1 MTTRVGPATP
11 ANPGLRGATAVL
23 GGGSMSSGSYA
34 DFLGHE
40 YLASYLPAGGGSVK
54 LVVTGDADVADRFE
68 RSLRTVADR
77 QDCLMVSL
85 SAEETKAH
93 MIDQVFF
100 AVARQ
105 IDWDQV
111 ASAIVGTA
119 YDDIA
124 VPAAPGR
131 LTVAEV
137 AADHDLDPRELYRS
151 VRRQLEHI
159 LLADTS
165 LPRELRRALLRLA
178 QAHLGSGDV
187 HPDEARVVHGWLTG
201 EPVGLRELREV
212 MIYTRIGR
220 HNARTMLT
228 CLGRLLLRAGRSGLI
243 LHLDLTRLAE
253 ARRPPVPER
262 SGIYYSNAAVLDS
275 YELLR
280 QLIDATDDLAGILVV
295 AVVPPDLVS
304 DEKRGLPSYA
314 ALQLRVADEVRD
326 RRRTNPFA
334 SLVRLDVR
342 LEAVR

>member
-1 MTTRVGPATP
+1 MSAQVGSAV
-11 ANPGLRGATAVL
+11 AVL
-23 GGGSMSSGSYA
+23 GGGVMGSAAYA
-34 DFLGHE
+34 AFLGEE

-54 LVVTGDADVADRFE
+54 VVVAGDADVADRFE
-68 RSLRTVADR
+68 RSLRAEADKR
-77 QDCLMVSL
+77 NVQMVCL
-85 SAEETKAH
+85 SAETTKVH

-100 AVARQ
+100 AVARAV
-105 IDWDQV
+105 DWDQV
-111 ASAIVGTA
+111 AVAIVRTA
-119 YDDIA
+119 YDDIS

-159 LLADTS
+159 LLADPS

-178 QAHLGSGDV
+178 QEHLGSGDV
-187 HPDEARVVHGWLTG
+187 RPAEAHVVLGWLTG
-201 EPVGLRELREV
+201 ERVGLRELRDA
-212 MIYTRIGR
+212 MIYARIGR
-220 HNARTMLT
+220 HNARMMLT
-228 CLGRLLLRAGRSGLI
+228 SVGRLLLRAGHSGLV
-243 LHLDLTRLAE
+243 LHIDLTRLAE
-253 ARRPPVPER
+253 IRRPPVPER
-262 SGIYYSNAAVLDS
+262 TGFYYSKAAVLDA

-280 QLIDATDDLAGILVV
+280 QLIDATDDLVGTLVV

-314 ALQLRVADEVRD
+314 ALQLRVSDEVRD

>member
-1 MTTRVGPATP
+1 MTASARPVA
-11 ANPGLRGATAVL
+11 AVL
-23 GGGSMSSGSYA
+23 GGGGMSSDDYA
-34 DFLGHE
+34 AFLGKE
-40 YLASYLPAGGGSVK
+40 YLSSYLPAGGGSVK
-54 LVVTGDADVADRFE
+54 LVVTGDGDVADRFE
-68 RSLRTVADR
+68 RSLRAEADQ
-77 QDCLMVSL
+77 QDVLMVSL
-85 SAEETKAH
+85 SAETTKAH

-111 ASAIVGTA
+111 AMAIVSTA

-124 VPAAPGR
+124 VPATPGR

-137 AADHDLDPRELYRS
+137 ADDHDLDPRELYRS
-151 VRRQLEHI
+151 VRRQLEHL

-178 QAHLGSGDV
+178 QAHLGGGDV
-187 HPDEARVVHGWLTG
+187 NRAETLCVLGWLTG
-201 EPVGLRELREV
+201 ERVGLRELREV
-212 MIYTRIGR
+212 MIYARIGR
-220 HNARTMLT
+220 HNARRMLT
-228 CLGRLLLRAGRSGLI
+228 SVGRLLQRGGHRGLV

-253 ARRPPVPER
+253 MRRPPLPER
-262 SGIYYSNAAVLDS
+262 TGTYYSKAAVLDV

-280 QLIDATDDLAGILVV
+280 QLIDATDDLVGMLVV
-295 AVVPPDLVS
+295 AVVPPELVS

>member
-1 MTTRVGPATP
+1 MTTRVGPAS
-11 ANPGLRGATAVL
+11 AVL
-23 GGGSMSSGSYA
+23 GGGSMSAGSYA
-34 DFLGHE
+34 DFLGEE

-54 LVVTGDADVADRFE
+54 IVVAGDADVADRFE
-68 RSLRTVADR
+68 QSLRAVADR
-77 QDCLMVSL
+77 QDAVMVHL
-85 SAEETKAH
+85 SAETTKAH

-105 IDWDQV
+105 IEWDQIAV
-111 ASAIVGTA
+111 AIVSTA
-119 YDDIA
+119 FDKIA
-124 VPAAPGR
+124 VPAAPDR

-137 AADHDLDPRELYRS
+137 AADQDLDPRELYRS

-159 LLADTS
+159 LLTDTS

-187 HPDEARVVHGWLTG
+187 YPAEAHVIQGWLTG
-201 EPVGLRELREV
+201 ERVGLRELRDA
-212 MIYTRIGR
+212 MIYARIGR

-228 CLGRLLLRAGRSGLI
+228 SIGRLLQRGGHGGLV
-243 LHLDLTRLAE
+243 LHFDLTRLAE

-262 SGIYYSNAAVLDS
+262 TGIYYSKAAVLDA

-280 QLIDATDDLAGILVV
+280 QLIDATDDLVGMLVV
-295 AVVPPDLVS
+295 AVLPPDLVS

>member
-1 MTTRVGPATP
+1 MSTQTGPIA
-11 ANPGLRGATAVL
+11 GVL
-23 GGGSMSSGSYA
+23 GGGVMSSEAYA
-34 DFLGHE
+34 AFLGEE
-40 YLASYLPAGGGSVK
+40 YLSSYLPAGGGSVK
-54 LVVTGDADVADRFE
+54 LAVTGDADVADRFQQ
-68 RSLRTVADR
+68 SLRAAAD
-77 QDCLMVSL
+77 QQHCQMVSL
-85 SAEETKAH
+85 SAETTKAH
-93 MIDQVFF
+93 LIDQVFI
-100 AVARQ
+100 AVARE
-105 IDWDQV
+105 IDWQEIAAAV
-111 ASAIVGTA
+111 VRTA

-151 VRRQLEHI
+151 VRRQLEHL
-159 LLADTS
+159 LLADPS

-187 HPDEARVVHGWLTG
+187 HAAEAKVVLGWLTG
-201 EPVGLRELREV
+201 EKVGLRELREA
-212 MIYTRIGR
+212 MIYARIGR

-228 CLGRLLLRAGRSGLI
+228 SIGRLLLRTGQRGLV
-243 LHLDLTRLAE
+243 LYVDLTRLAE

-262 SGIYYSNAAVLDS
+262 TGIYYSKAAVLDA

-280 QLIDATDDLAGILVV
+280 QLIDATDDLAGMLVV
-295 AVVPPDLVS
+295 AVLPPELVS

>member
-1 MTTRVGPATP
+1 MTTRVGPEA
-11 ANPGLRGATAVL
+11 AVL
-23 GGGSMSSGSYA
+23 GGGSMSSASYA
-34 DFLGHE
+34 EFLGQE

-54 LVVTGDADVADRFE
+54 LVVTGNAGVADQFE
-68 RSLRTVADR
+68 RSLRTETDQQHA
-77 QDCLMVSL
+77 LMVSL
-85 SAEETKAH
+85 SAETTKVH

-111 ASAIVGTA
+111 ATAIVRSA

-124 VPAAPGR
+124 FPATPSR

-151 VRRQLEHI
+151 VRRNLEHT

-178 QAHLGSGDV
+178 QSHLGSGDV
-187 HPDEARVVHGWLTG
+187 DRAEAHAVLGWLTG
-201 EPVGLRELREV
+201 EKVGLRDLREV
-212 MIYTRIGR
+212 MIYARIGR

-228 CLGRLLLRAGRSGLI
+228 CLGRLLLRAGHPGLI

-262 SGIYYSNAAVLDS
+262 TGIYYSKAAVLDA

-280 QLIDATDDLAGILVV
+280 QLIDATDDLVGMLVL
-295 AVVPPDLVS
+295 AVVPPELVS

-314 ALQLRVADEVRD
+314 ALQLRVSDEVRD

>member
-1 MTTRVGPATP
+1 MTARVGPTA
-11 ANPGLRGATAVL
+11 AVL
-23 GGGSMSSGSYA
+23 GGGSMSAGSYA
-34 DFLGHE
+34 DFLGQE

-54 LVVTGDADVADRFE
+54 LAVAGDADVADRFE
-68 RSLRTVADR
+68 QSLRAVADR
-77 QDCLMVSL
+77 EHVLMVSL
-85 SAEETKAH
+85 SAETTKAH
-93 MIDQVFF
+93 MVDQVFF

-111 ASAIVGTA
+111 AVAILGAA
-119 YDDIA
+119 YDNIA
-124 VPAAPGR
+124 VPATPGR

-137 AADHDLDPRELYRS
+137 AADYDLDPRELYRS
-151 VRRQLEHI
+151 VRRQLEHT
-159 LLADTS
+159 LLTDTS

-187 HPDEARVVHGWLTG
+187 YPAEAHVIQGWLTG
-201 EPVGLRELREV
+201 EPVGLRDLRDA
-212 MIYTRIGR
+212 MIYARIGR

-228 CLGRLLLRAGRSGLI
+228 SIGRLLLRAGHRGLV
-243 LHLDLTRLAE
+243 LHFDLTRLAE

-262 SGIYYSNAAVLDS
+262 TGIYYSKAAVLDA

-280 QLIDATDDLAGILVV
+280 QLIDATDDLVALLVV
-295 AVVPPDLVS
+295 AVVPPELVS

>member
-1 MTTRVGPATP
+1 MSDWVGPA
-11 ANPGLRGATAVL
+11 GAVL
-23 GGGSMSSGSYA
+23 GGGVMSSDAYA
-34 DFLGHE
+34 TFLGEE
-40 YLASYLPAGGGSVK
+40 YLSSYLPAEGGSVK
-54 LVVTGDADVADRFE
+54 VVVTGDADVADRFE
-68 RSLRTVADR
+68 RSLRAVTD
-77 QDCLMVSL
+77 QHKCLLVCL
-85 SAEETKAH
+85 SAETTKAH

-105 IDWDQV
+105 IDWDHV
-111 ASAIVGTA
+111 AAAIVGAA
-119 YDDIA
+119 YEEIA
-124 VPAAPGR
+124 VPASTGR
-131 LTVAEV
+131 LSVAEV

-151 VRRQLEHI
+151 MRRQLERT

-178 QAHLGSGDV
+178 QARLGNKDV
-187 HPDEARVVHGWLTG
+187 TPAEVNVVLSWLTG
-201 EPVGLRELREV
+201 EPVGLRELREA
-212 MIYTRIGR
+212 MIYTRVGR
-220 HNARTMLT
+220 HNARTLLT
-228 CLGRLLLRAGRSGLI
+228 SVGRLLLRTGHRGLV

-253 ARRPPVPER
+253 VRRPALPER
-262 SGIYYSNAAVLDS
+262 TGIYYSKAAVLDA

-280 QLIDATDDLAGILVV
+280 QLIDATDNLGGMLVM

-326 RRRTNPFA
+326 RRRPNPFA

>member
-1 MTTRVGPATP
+1 MMARVGPEA
-11 ANPGLRGATAVL
+11 AVL

-34 DFLGHE
+34 DFLGTE

-68 RSLRTVADR
+68 LSLRAVAER
-77 QDCLMVSL
+77 QNCVMVGL
-85 SAEETKAH
+85 SAETTKAH

-105 IDWDQV
+105 IDWDTV
-111 ASAIVGTA
+111 AVAILGAA
-119 YDDIA
+119 YDEIA
-124 VPAAPGR
+124 IPATPGR
-131 LTVAEV
+131 LSVAEV

-159 LLADTS
+159 LLTDTG

-187 HPDEARVVHGWLTG
+187 HPGETRVVQGWLTG
-201 EPVGLRELREV
+201 ERVGLRELRDA
-212 MIYTRIGR
+212 MIYARIGR
-220 HNARTMLT
+220 HNARTILT
-228 CLGRLLLRAGRSGLI
+228 SVGRLLLRAGHRGLV
-243 LHLDLTRLAE
+243 LHIDLTRLAE
-253 ARRPPVPER
+253 ARRPPLPER
-262 SGIYYSNAAVLDS
+262 TGIYYSKAAVLDT

-280 QLIDATDDLAGILVV
+280 QLIDATDDLVGMLVV
-295 AVVPPDLVS
+295 AVIPPDLVS